1 MSPDVGLT
9 AIGVDALT
17 TRLSALRLVPVLTGG
32 GTRLPAH
39 IGVLAA
45 LSDLRVGFDRLVGVS
60 AGSIV
65 ASMYAAGWSPARMLE
80 LAYEVDFAR
89 FRGRSLLELAL
100 RGGLSS
106 GEVFERWIDEL
117 LEGRCF
123 GDLDLDLAVVATDVR
138 ACCPVVFERATT
150 PELKLSRAVRF
161 SMGIPLLFSFQRWR
175 EAVLVDG
182 SILSEDALHRAWSAD
197 GTPACVF
204 RLRSEPGG
212 APLPLNRW
220 FPLVGYT
227 HMLIRTFMTT
237 ISREFVDARHW
248 PRTVVIDSGQGS
260 PLEFRLDRAR
270 KNDLYRRGYETT
282 LSIVP
287 MKFRPAGEE
296 AIASSPAA
304 AARVAGPG

>member
-1 MSPDVGLT
+1 M
-9 AIGVDALT
+9 
-17 TRLSALRLVPVLTGG
+17 SALRLVPVLTGG

-45 LSDLRVGFDRLVGVS
+45 LADLGVGYDRLVGVS
-60 AGSIV
+60 GGSIV
-65 ASMYAAGWSPARMLE
+65 AALCAAGWTPPRMLE
-80 LAYEVDFAR
+80 LAFEVEFAR

-106 GEVFERWIDEL
+106 GDVFERWLDGL

-138 ACCPVVFERATT
+138 ACCPVVFERAST
-150 PELKLSRAVRF
+150 PSVKVSRAVRF
-161 SMGIPLLFSFQRWR
+161 SMGIPLLFTFQRWG
-175 EAVLVDG
+175 EALLVDG
-182 SILSEDALHRAWSAD
+182 SILSEDALHRSWTAD

-204 RLRSEPGG
+204 RLRSEAGG
-212 APLPLNRW
+212 VPLPVNRW

-237 ISREFVDARHW
+237 ISREFVDARYW
-248 PRTVVIDSGQGS
+248 PRTVVIDTGHGS

-270 KNDLYRRGYETT
+270 KTDLYRRGYETT
-282 LSIVP
+282 RAIVP
-287 MKFRPAGEE
+287 MKFRSGE
-296 AIASSPAA
+296 AAASPPPAA
-304 AARVAGPG
+304 PREPRPA